1 MNKKMN
7 VFTEP
12 RNSVRHFPGFEVLAD
27 ERKPHWIYRFAVW
40 SGVIMATTPTPEN
53 PKGWQFN
60 PATATLAILI
70 ASLIAGGSY
79 YIGGR
84 DRDIRLLEE
93 QIKEARKNAADA
105 KQLETYNAGSVDAM
119 KGHANSNT
127 EKKK

>member
-79 YIGGR
+79 YIGGLR
-84 DRDIRLLEE
+84 TDSIRTRRSMTRRSR
-93 QIKEARKNAADA
+93 QW
-105 KQLETYNAGSVDAM
+105 
-119 KGHANSNT
+119 
-127 EKKK
+127 KKPKRNCNRRLTNCRERSTFSTR